1 MSIYWRVLN
10 KIHPKHAQYVGK
22 YSVHGA
28 LRGILSPYWAML
40 NRYIQKPCTVVD
52 KAVYYWLMFHE
63 LDQKSI
69 GSKDWIPRF
78 GIAHELQPKFRVME
92 SSIRA
97 VSIFWKLSSGLE
109 NDIYI
114 IHSSKNDDMFLLY
127 TKTWK
132 TVIHSSKS
140 DDLELYTKYWPWPT
154 CDGSLDDYVVLPIH
168 MGLQ

>member
-1 MSIYWRVLN
+1 M
-10 KIHPKHAQYVGK
+10 IHPKHAQYVGK

-28 LRGILSPYWAML
+28 LRGIPSPYWAMQ
-40 NRYIQKPCTVVD
+40 NRYIQKPCIVVD
-52 KAVYYWLMFHE
+52 QAVYYCLMFRE

-78 GIAHELQPKFRVME
+78 GIAHELQPKFSVME

-109 NDIYI
+109 NDLYIYNTLFKKRWYVLI
-114 IHSSKNDDMFLLY
+114 IYQNLKNGNTLFKKRWLGAVYQIL
-127 TKTWK
+127 
-132 TVIHSSKS
+132 TVAHMR
-140 DDLELYTKYWPWPT
+140 PAN
-154 CDGSLDDYVVLPIH
+154 GSLDDYVVLPIH